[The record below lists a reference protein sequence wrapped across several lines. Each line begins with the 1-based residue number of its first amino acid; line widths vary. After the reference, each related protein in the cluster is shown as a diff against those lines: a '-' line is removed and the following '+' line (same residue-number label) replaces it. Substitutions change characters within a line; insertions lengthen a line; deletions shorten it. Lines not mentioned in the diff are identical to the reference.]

1 MKILDKYVLKSFVRL
16 YLIIL
21 SSFIAIF
28 LVVEFFEKFSK
39 FLGESAKL
47 THIAAYFLLRT
58 PYIVIL
64 SSPVTMLLAALFLMH
79 YMSKH
84 HEIIAIR
91 GAGISVMRMSVPLFI
106 FAFLVSGFIMFYG
119 DRILS
124 SSEQK
129 REYIKDVLIF
139 DRPHKNFKMRSNL
152 QYKNEDGNL
161 FYIGFFDGY
170 RNKIKNID
178 ISEFDVSGNISRK
191 IQAGYAI
198 WETNNLAEKTKSHK
212 DSSNISA
219 ATQPDK
225 LIFHKVFVRNFSKGK
240 LISFSRYNRKEFP
253 NLYIQPQEL
262 VKSSKD
268 PQEEMDFFELK
279 EYIERLKK
287 IGEKYQPELVELNL
301 KIAFPLM
308 NVIVLLFC
316 IPIATYTGTGR
327 SKSSGLGFVLAIG
340 ISFLYISIVRLGQS
354 LGYNEILSPLLA
366 AWFANIIFGITGLI
380 MLFRTGK
387 Y

>member
-1 MKILDKYVLKSFVRL
+1 MKILDKYIFKSFVKL

-39 FLGESAKL
+39 FLGESAKF
-47 THIAAYFLLRT
+47 TYIAAYFLLRT

-64 SSPVTMLLAALFLMH
+64 SSPVTMLLAGLFLMH
-79 YMSKH
+79 YMNKNN
-84 HEIIAIR
+84 EIIAIR
-91 GAGISVMRMSVPLFI
+91 SAGISVMRMSLPLFI
-106 FAFLVSGFIMFYG
+106 FAFFISGVMMFYG

-124 SSEQK
+124 GSEQK

-139 DRPHKNFKMRSNL
+139 DKPVQNFKMRSNL
-152 QYKNEDGNL
+152 QYKDGEGNL

-170 RNKIKNID
+170 RNKIKDID
-178 ISEFDVSGNISRK
+178 ISQFDINGKISRK

-198 WETNNLAEKTKSHK
+198 WENEKNENES
-212 DSSNISA
+212 
-219 ATQPDK
+219 DK
-225 LIFHKVFVRNFSKGK
+225 IPPLVYYKVFVREFSDGK
-240 LISFSRYNRKEFP
+240 LTSFQRYNQKEFP
-253 NLYIQPQEL
+253 QLYIQPQEL

-268 PQEEMDFFELK
+268 PQEEMDYFELK
-279 EYIERLKK
+279 EYIERLKR
-287 IGEKYQPELVELNL
+287 IGEEYQPELVELNL

-308 NVIVLLFC
+308 NVIVLFFC
-316 IPIATYTGTGR
+316 IPIATFTGTGR

-340 ISFLYISIVRLGQS
+340 ICFLYISIVRLGQS
-354 LGYNEILSPLLA
+354 LGYNGILSPLFA
-366 AWFANIIFGITGLI
+366 AWFANIIFGFLGLV